1 MKSIINLVQYYIA
14 RSVSWVPRVTVLYLR
29 TGLNNTLLERNLFIC
44 GGLTM
49 SYRVGI
55 LLWLPLYEERS
66 DELPKVTTPG
76 ELTKGAFIFT
86 EDECLTRQW
95 F

>member
-1 MKSIINLVQYYIA
+1 MFV
-14 RSVSWVPRVTVLYLR
+14 
-29 TGLNNTLLERNLFIC
+29 C
-44 GGLTM
+44 GGLTI

-76 ELTKGAFIFT
+76 ELTKGAFIFI
-86 EDECLTRQW
+86 EDEGLIRQW